1 VVNQIVD
8 SVPLH
13 YFTAVA
19 SPFAHATTA
28 SNANPDRHNGF
39 TAGSNERVWW
49 KIERGRLR
57 VFTGNALR
65 ARLLRRPLIAFVPL
79 FVPCAKLSGRF
90 SRELF
95 ENAIELR

>member
-1 VVNQIVD
+1 MVNQIVD

-19 SPFAHATTA
+19 RPFAHATTA
-28 SNANPDRHNGF
+28 SNENRDRHNGL
-39 TAGSNERVWW
+39 TGGSNERVGW
-49 KIERGRLR
+49 KIERGRLH
-57 VFTGNALR
+57 VFTGNAPR
-65 ARLLRRPLIAFVPL
+65 ARLLRRPINSLRPL

>member
-1 VVNQIVD
+1 MVD

-39 TAGSNERVWW
+39 TAGSNERCGG
-49 KIERGRLR
+49 KSNAEDYAFLPEMRRERDFFADR
-57 VFTGNALR
+57 
-65 ARLLRRPLIAFVPL
+65 LIAFV
-79 FVPCAKLSGRF
+79 RF
-90 SRELF
+90 LCHAR
-95 ENAIELR
+95 N